1 MQKIINIFRTIR
13 SSIIYQLITN
23 ILRNLHMF
31 KLILCLIILIITYIL
46 IFTNRRIR
54 ATSAFFG
61 AILAITLGLITFNK
75 ATSYIDFN
83 KLGIILGMMIF
94 IIITKESG
102 IFQYLAIKVT
112 KYSKG
117 NLLVL
122 LVLLSLLAG
131 FLSSILDEIT
141 TMLFLANITLTI
153 AHILEISPLPFLISE
168 IIFSNVGGMAT
179 YVGTPVDIMI
189 GSAANL
195 NFYDFIYHMSPISL
209 ILVTVNIFYLINIFK
224 NTIKKNNIPT
234 EIIFRF
240 SKIDEKKAIT
250 NPTLFKYS
258 LLILSIIL
266 VSSFFSHIINLNLAI
281 IYLLGAIILLIIS
294 QDRPDDIYA
303 QIDWRIIFFL
313 IGLNILAGTLV
324 ENGLIEII
332 SSKLLSFAGN
342 NINFLS
348 FITLGASTFMSS
360 FLDNIPMIALN
371 IPIIENISH
380 HLGASYDI
388 LWWALILG
396 ANIGANGTLI
406 GTASNLIV
414 ADIAE
419 KNKQPIPFWYF
430 IKVAFPLV
438 IIDLFI
444 ALIYFYLRYLS

>member
-1 MQKIINIFRTIR
+1 MIKLTL
-13 SSIIYQLITN
+13 SLIV
-23 ILRNLHMF
+23 
-31 KLILCLIILIITYIL
+31 LIITYFL

-61 AILAITLGLITFNK
+61 AILTITLGLITFDK
-75 ATSYIDFN
+75 ATTYIDFN
-83 KLGIILGMMIF
+83 KLGIIIGMMIF

-122 LVLLSLLAG
+122 LILLSLLAG

-141 TMLFLANITLTI
+141 TMLFLANITLAI
-153 AHILEISPLPFLISE
+153 AYILEISPLPFLISE
-168 IIFSNVGGMAT
+168 IIFSNIGGILT
-179 YVGTPVDIMI
+179 YVVIPVDIMI

-195 NFYDFIYHMSPISL
+195 NFYEFLYHMSPISL
-209 ILVTVNIFYLINIFK
+209 ILIVVNIFYLINLFK
-224 NTIKKNNIPT
+224 DTLKKNNIPT
-234 EIIFRF
+234 EIISRLN
-240 SKIDEKKAIT
+240 KIDEKKAIT
-250 NPTLFKYS
+250 NPALFKYS

-266 VSSFFSHIINLNLAI
+266 IASFFSHVINLNLAI

-294 QDRPDDIYA
+294 QDRPDDIYS

-313 IGLNILAGTLV
+313 IGLNILAGTLE

-332 SSKLLSFAGN
+332 SSKLLNLTKGDI
-342 NINFLS
+342 NILS
-348 FITLGASTFMSS
+348 FVTLGLSTFTSS
-360 FLDNIPMIALN
+360 FLDNIPMMALN

-380 HLGASYDI
+380 HLGASYNI

-438 IIDLFI
+438 VINLII
-444 ALIYFYLRYLS
+444 ASIYFYLRYLN